1 MTAEYQ
7 NNGYQDNTSLKCCFA
22 IFLSGIEQSS
32 HKRIQQFVSAVTG
45 SRLGGYMEKLSET
58 ERIELG
64 QRYLTDF
71 VILSFKIK
79 SEEEA
84 KVRHHVIALCPVI
97 VIKQSNIQWGLR
109 PLLKMLLFQFN
120 PKVS

>member
-1 MTAEYQ
+1 M
-7 NNGYQDNTSLKCCFA
+7 LF
-22 IFLSGIEQSS
+22 FLSGIEQSS

-84 KVRHHVIALCPVI
+84 KVRHQVIALCPVI